1 MFTLG
6 HLVMPAC
13 GITDMPI
20 VPVSLYAAADEFN
33 SAWNR
38 ACMIKNANG
47 DCYNIVPSPAELV
60 KRMKAVLELFGRTA
74 DDGTSV
80 VNEAV
85 RVACWNQILLAQNG
99 QLSGEFAP

>member
-1 MFTLG
+1 
-6 HLVMPAC
+6 MPAC

-38 ACMIKNANG
+38 ACMIKNADG